1 MSLAAPLKAPAGGG
15 GAGDAPADP
24 ADRVAPEGCTWSGK
38 RQTRELARG
47 MEARQSRGAAS
58 VAATAAQ
65 PKSSPPPAKA
75 SLRGA
80 LSLAAQR
87 PFEDGVGGGEI
98 DEKIDERTFMTGG
111 GGEIEADGEE
121 SRGAVLEDI
130 GGMVRERQQRVQDL
144 EAYMNNL
151 SLARNSEGGSLVDF
165 GSGFPSLVD
174 SMLDAALEK
183 EARAAKAEG
192 GWSAGREG
200 PGESDE
206 RHPLDIPEDV
216 ELDPEV
222 RKGFRR
228 IVRLDRKLEEET
240 ARALRMSEALDP
252 EKAAARKAARLEAAT
267 QRAQERIETERRRR
281 QQKERLAKV
290 LQGEEADERIRR
302 VLAAEHAPGQG
313 FSSLTE
319 EEEAELAEFLGRAE
333 SGEGDESTPFDV
345 DLGGVYAVVESTAVP
360 SERRMAEID
369 AQLAKYT
376 WNGGGYGNR
385 EASPARKAPETPDAA
400 SPVSP
405 LPSTTAFE
413 GVDYLREYRE
423 MKFLAQRAEELD
435 AALRACRTSEI
446 VRASE
451 AQINSLVEECRQ
463 RQAVWEGEGD
473 AGPRGGALE
482 PSAA

>member
-1 MSLAAPLKAPAGGG
+1 
-15 GAGDAPADP
+15 
-24 ADRVAPEGCTWSGK
+24 
-38 RQTRELARG
+38 
-47 MEARQSRGAAS
+47 
-58 VAATAAQ
+58 
-65 PKSSPPPAKA
+65 
-75 SLRGA
+75 
-80 LSLAAQR
+80 
-87 PFEDGVGGGEI
+87 VGGGEI
-98 DEKIDERTFMTGG
+98 DEKIDERTFMTGS
-111 GGEIEADGEE
+111 GGEIEAEGEE
-121 SRGAVLEDI
+121 GRGAVLEDI

-144 EAYMNNL
+144 EAYMSNL

-206 RHPLDIPEDV
+206 DAERHPLDIPEDV

-222 RKGFRR
+222 RKGFQR

-281 QQKERLAKV
+281 LQKERLAKV
-290 LQGEEADERIRR
+290 LQGEEADERIKR

-319 EEEAELAEFLGRAE
+319 EEEAELAEFLERAE
-333 SGEGDESTPFDV
+333 SGECDESTPFDV
-345 DLGGVYAVVESTAVP
+345 DLGGVYAVADDTDVP

-369 AQLAKYT
+369 TQLAKYA
-376 WNGGGYGNR
+376 WNGGGGSNG
-385 EASPARKAPETPDAA
+385 EASPARKAPETPEAA

-405 LPSTTAFE
+405 LPSAAAFE

-451 AQINSLVEECRQ
+451 EQINSLVEECRQ
-463 RQAVWEGEGD
+463 RQAVWGGADD
-473 AGPRGGALE
+473 AGPRGGAPE
-482 PSAA
+482 PSVA

>member
-1 MSLAAPLKAPAGGG
+1 MPAN
-15 GAGDAPADP
+15 P

-38 RQTRELARG
+38 RQARELARG

-58 VAATAAQ
+58 AAAAVAQ
-65 PKSSPPPAKA
+65 PQSSPPPAKA

-87 PFEDGVGGGEI
+87 PFEDGVGGEEAGQSV
-98 DEKIDERTFMTGG
+98 DEGTFMTGG
-111 GGEIEADGEE
+111 GGEIEAEGEE
-121 SRGAVLEDI
+121 IRGAVLEDI

-151 SLARNSEGGSLVDF
+151 SLARDSEGGSLVDF

-183 EARAAKAEG
+183 EAKAAKAEG
-192 GWSAGREG
+192 GWSASREG
-200 PGESDE
+200 PGEKDKEAE

-222 RKGFRR
+222 RKGFQR
-228 IVRLDRKLEEET
+228 IVRLDRRLEEET
-240 ARALRMSEALDP
+240 ARALRMAEALDP

-281 QQKERLAKV
+281 LQKERLAKV
-290 LQGEEADERIRR
+290 LQGDEADERIKRM
-302 VLAAEHAPGQG
+302 LAAEHAPGHG
-313 FSSLTE
+313 LSSLTE
-319 EEEAELAEFLGRAE
+319 EEEVQLAEFLGRAE
-333 SGEGDESTPFDV
+333 SSEGDESTPFDV
-345 DLGGVYAVVESTAVP
+345 DLDEFSAVMEDADVP
-360 SERRMAEID
+360 SERRMSDID

-376 WNGGGYGNR
+376 WNGGAGGSG
-385 EASPARKAPETPDAA
+385 EASPARRAPEAPKAA

-405 LPSTTAFE
+405 LPSTAAFE
-413 GVDYLREYRE
+413 GFDYLREYRE

-451 AQINSLVEECRQ
+451 EQISSLLEDCRQ
-463 RQAVWEGEGD
+463 RQAAWGGEGD
-473 AGPRGGALE
+473 PGARGGAPE